1 VWLRDSL
8 PNLPP
13 EAPRSHLIFNGI
25 DTQRFTAVSSAEQP
39 AVRTQLGLPH
49 DRHIVLFV
57 GRFVKKKGLQIIE
70 ALAERSPDVLW
81 ILVGSG
87 PEAPS
92 RDRPNVRVVGRVEH
106 EHLPCFYQAA
116 DVLML
121 PSAGEGFPL
130 VVQEALCCGAGVLST
145 DEGASAC

>member
-1 VWLRDSL
+1 
-8 PNLPP
+8 
-13 EAPRSHLIFNGI
+13 
-25 DTQRFTAVSSAEQP
+25 
-39 AVRTQLGLPH
+39 
-49 DRHIVLFV
+49 
-57 GRFVKKKGLQIIE
+57 VKKKGLQIIE

-145 DEGASAC
+145 DEVASAC